1 MEFNKLQKAWTKKY
15 DVVLE
20 QLNKLKNIKTVACA
34 FNTNIDAIYKIS
46 GKELTSL
53 IKENNICIN
62 NIDNSSISDVNTP
75 KEIIKG
81 MAKCFI
87 KGIAEEWIIEDIE
100 IYNWLDKNIGYTKL
114 QMGGQAGIIANAL
127 ALFGIK
133 DVVAHTNSLPKL
145 QAEQFLDLDNLLS
158 FDEEGTLKKANS
170 ISRKQDLPLIH
181 WIIEFDKGDKIEID
195 NTVYECP
202 KSNRFIATYDPMN
215 MNLVMNNS
223 FISYVQKTPIEYLI
237 LSGFN
242 PLLESNN
249 GLELINNAV
258 KIIENWKTQN
268 PEMII
273 HLEIASTQ
281 DKVIRK
287 AIVEK
292 IAPISHSIG
301 LNERETI
308 DVLNVISENKL
319 ATEIENNTNACN
331 LFKAIEIIMKK
342 VKPQRIQL
350 HMFGLY
356 LTIQSNK
363 FKHSNENNLKGMM
376 CASVVSSSKALNGE
390 LSKPEDTTKAYGMEV
405 SEIGLR
411 ELDELSKMLNK
422 PELLE
427 TGMCEYDGFS
437 ISAIPTI
444 LIDKPKTLVGMGDT
458 ISSVSLLAGKY

>member
-1 MEFNKLQKAWTKKY
+1 MDFNKQQKEWTKKY
-15 DVVLE
+15 GIALE
-20 QLNKLKNIKTVACA
+20 QLNKLKDIKTVATA

-46 GKELTSL
+46 GKELTKL

-62 NIDNSSISDVNTP
+62 NIDNTSISEVHSPN
-75 KEIIKG
+75 EIIKG
-81 MAKCFI
+81 IVKCFT

-127 ALFGIK
+127 ALLGIQE
-133 DVVAHTNSLPKL
+133 VVAHTNSLPKL
-145 QAEQFLDLDNLLS
+145 QAEQFLNLNNLLS
-158 FDEEGTLKKANS
+158 FDENGKLKKANS
-170 ISRKQDLPLIH
+170 ISRENDLPLIH

-195 NTVYECP
+195 NIVYECP

-223 FISYVQKTPIEYLI
+223 FISYIENTPVEYLI

-242 PLLESNN
+242 PLLESNC
-249 GLELINNAV
+249 GLELIDGAV
-258 KIIENWKTQN
+258 NVIKNWKTKN

-292 IAPISHSIG
+292 IAPISQSIG

-308 DVLNVISENKL
+308 DVLNVIGEDKL
-319 ATEIENNTNACN
+319 AKEIENNTNACN

-356 LTIQSNK
+356 LTIQNDK
-363 FKHSNENNLKGMM
+363 FRHTSENNLKGMI

-390 LSKPEDTTKAYGMEV
+390 LSKPEDTTKAFGIEV

-411 ELDELSKMLNK
+411 ELSELSKMLNK

-427 TGMCEYDGFS
+427 NGLCEYDGFS